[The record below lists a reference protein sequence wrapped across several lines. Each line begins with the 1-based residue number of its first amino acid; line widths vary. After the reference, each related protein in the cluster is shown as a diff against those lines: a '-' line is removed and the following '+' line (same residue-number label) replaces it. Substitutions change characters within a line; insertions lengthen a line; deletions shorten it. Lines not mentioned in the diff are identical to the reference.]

1 MYEAFNFTPDCFFS
15 APLFLSHDWLLDTC
29 MGEIQN
35 YPYFAKGL
43 TVLFKAV
50 QLKVKLKG

>member
-15 APLFLSHDWLLDTC
+15 ASLFLSHDWLLDTC